1 MYTKKYYFKGSD
13 LLKFRSL
20 FLSLILTFIFSLVGI
35 LSVFISSAYALNWSD
50 KEWVQSGCPETALG
64 KWIPDNPDISKFN
77 SLTIKDTRIA
87 QFSQGSLVKQYRVV
101 KNSLQSGIKFIE
113 MELLPTNN
121 ETGIENYIKIR
132 PHLVQVALKNH
143 TNCHIKVF
151 NFKSQDHAKYDK
163 YSGWD
168 IYQLKND

>member
-64 KWIPDNPDISKFN
+64 EWVPDNPNISKFH
-77 SLTIKDTRIA
+77 SLSIKDTRIA
-87 QFSQGSLVKQYRVV
+87 QFSQDNLVKQYRVV
-101 KNSLQSGIKFIE
+101 KSSLQSGKKYIE
-113 MELLPTNN
+113 MELFPTNN
-121 ETGIENYIKIR
+121 EIEAENYIKIR
-132 PHLVQVALKNH
+132 PHLVHVALKSQA
-143 TNCHIKVF
+143 NCHIKVF